1 MRKYIIYGFTLSIAW
16 IFITGSPTLATFMQ
30 GVMFSIPITFA
41 FRRFYPGGMKLAKLE
56 KLPYLVEYFAIFL
69 EALLIS
75 NLEVAHR
82 LLRPSKEVQPD
93 IIQYRSSLESP
104 TALAILADSITLTP
118 GTLTVDHDEKPNTLV
133 IHCLNGK
140 CTEQTRK
147 DIKKWE
153 KLLKKTFR

>member
-30 GVMFSIPITFA
+30 GVMFSIPITFI
-41 FRRFYPGGMKLAKLE
+41 FRRFYPGGMNLAKLE

-75 NLEVAHR
+75 NLEVANR
-82 LLRPSKEVQPD
+82 LLRPSKEIKPD
-93 IIQYRSSLESP
+93 IIEYKSKLQSP

-118 GTLTVDHDEKPNTLV
+118 GTLTVDCDDKTNKLV
-133 IHCLNGK
+133 IHCLDGK
-140 CTEQTRK
+140 CTDQTRK
-147 DIKKWE
+147 DIQNWE
-153 KLLKKTFR
+153 NLLMKTFG